1 MAAPRL
7 GFTMSESAKNLEGGI
22 YNWLLY
28 FSHLW
33 LTHLHLKITAR
44 LTGWKSGLCW
54 GRGFASMPAAG
65 GQGLLSGL
73 APLILRVM
81 KSCREKRLS

>member
-1 MAAPRL
+1 
-7 GFTMSESAKNLEGGI
+7 MSESAKNLEGGI

-33 LTHLHLKITAR
+33 LTHLHLKITAQANR
-44 LTGWKSGLCW
+44 PVGWKPGLCW
-54 GRGFASMPAAG
+54 GRGFANMPAAG
-65 GQGLLSGL
+65 GQGLLGSCSTEFG
-73 APLILRVM
+73 VM